1 MKKSEVFSI
10 PFMKKSEVF
19 SVHFTKK
26 SEVFKHKIRASQIEP
41 EGIKG
46 EM

>member
-1 MKKSEVFSI
+1 
-10 PFMKKSEVF
+10 MKKSEVF

-26 SEVFKHKIRASQIEP
+26 SEVFKHKIRASQIAP
-41 EGIKG
+41 KGIKG